1 MSNES
6 NSVVSNDFLQN
17 PLVIEEIHAINGAG
31 YYSAGPVIIMQLN
44 LGDWDEVYTNTI
56 DGFFEKLHQ
65 TIPALH
71 KHHCSEGEEGLFFTR
86 VKDGTLL
93 GHVAEHI
100 ALELQNLAGMN
111 VGFGKTRSTDRKGVY
126 NIIFRFINEPAGNYA
141 ARASVDIINRI
152 LTKKEINIDQYVG
165 DLTWL
170 RQKYAMDQATQAII
184 DEAHQRNIPVIQLDS
199 FRLIQLGT
207 GKYQKRIKGSVT
219 SDTTWLA
226 GENSRDPYLNLLMLA
241 NAGITVPRTI
251 KTEHLDDALL
261 FWKSIHKPVTI
272 KASVKNNST
281 CIFPA
286 INNSGILEDA
296 FTLCKSQSNEVIVNE
311 QIPGLAYRLLVIN
324 HKFVAATL
332 LESPELIGNG
342 KDNIAVLIQK
352 LNEEQERKNLSDS
365 SLKAL
370 QPDDKML
377 ELLSFYRYTLDDIP
391 EEGIRVPLDHNTYT
405 AGIALS
411 TDVTG
416 IVHPVNRYI
425 AERAAEVINLPVA
438 GVDIICPDISKPI
451 EENQGAV
458 VNVEMD
464 PDLQMYMNPW
474 KGQPRD
480 IATPF
485 LKSVFPEKSTTRIPV
500 FSVTGSAG
508 KSVCTYLINFMLE
521 KDGYKTG
528 LSNSDGIFIDGR
540 RIIRE
545 DMANYD
551 AAKLILK
558 DSGVDCAVFE
568 TPAESIMSHGL
579 GYDFA
584 DVGIVLNVHPQ
595 HLNINNIKTTE
606 NLAYAK
612 SIVAEEVYRDGFSVL
627 NADDPLV
634 MEVKERLCSKLVLFT
649 TDTENAEFRKHCL
662 HGGMGAGIE
671 RNEIYI
677 WTTGGKHRIAELNEI
692 PLWANG
698 KNDILLEPVL
708 AAICAMAAF
717 DVKPERISHLLKAFK
732 PASSSLH
739 GRLMTLYHK
748 QSTLIIDKPAS
759 PVAIKNLREKII
771 NQKALPDIF
780 IDLSGNIPKDFW
792 KHFFQVFNNDKIKIE
807 LFFSNYEQEGVETDR
822 PSHESP
828 QIIKSLQERYK
839 KKAQFHQPA
848 TKQHIINQILSNA
861 TEPKSLAIEINYHK
875 DAAQCIK
882 KLEKKEGQSISL
894 MISWNFKYLQQLI
907 SQNLIFL

>member
-1 MSNES
+1 MSNQPDS
-6 NSVVSNDFLQN
+6 FAASDFLQD
-17 PLVIEEIHAINGAG
+17 PLVIEEIHAIHGAG

-44 LGDWDEVYTNTI
+44 LGQWDEVYTNTI
-56 DGFFEKLHQ
+56 DGFSEKLRL
-65 TIPALH
+65 TIPTLQE
-71 KHHCSEGEEGLFFTR
+71 HHCSEGEEGGFFTR
-86 VKDGTLL
+86 VKEGTLL

-100 ALELQNLAGMN
+100 ALELQSLAGMN
-111 VGFGKTRSTDRKGVY
+111 VGFGKTRSTGRKGVY
-126 NIIFRFINEPAGNYA
+126 NVVFRFINEPAGKYA
-141 ARASVDIINRI
+141 ARASVDVINRI
-152 LTKKEINIDQYVG
+152 LSKKEINIDQYVG
-165 DLTWL
+165 DLSWL
-170 RQKYAMDQATQAII
+170 QQKYAMDQATQAII

-207 GKYQKRIKGSVT
+207 GKYKKRIKGSIT
-219 SDTTWLA
+219 SETTWLS

-241 NAGITVPRTI
+241 NAGITVPRAI
-251 KTEHLDDALL
+251 KTENLDDALL
-261 FWKSIHKPVTI
+261 FWKRLRKPVTI
-272 KASVKNNST
+272 KASLNNNHT

-296 FTLCKSQSNEVIVNE
+296 FTLCKNQSNEVIVNE

-324 HKFVAATL
+324 HKFVAAAL
-332 LESPELIGNG
+332 LQSPELIGNG

-352 LNEEQERKNLSDS
+352 LNEEQKRKNLPDS
-365 SLKAL
+365 SLKPL
-370 QPDDKML
+370 QPDDIML
-377 ELLSFYRYTLDDIP
+377 ELLSFYGYSLDDIP
-391 EEGIRVPLDHNTYT
+391 EEGIRVPLDHNTYK

-416 IVHPVNRYI
+416 IVHPVNRYM

-464 PDLQMYMNPW
+464 PDLQMHMNPW
-474 KGQPRD
+474 KGRPRD
-480 IATPF
+480 IAAPF
-485 LKSVFPEKSTTRIPV
+485 LESVFPEKAPTRIPV

-521 KDGYKTG
+521 KEGYKTG
-528 LSNSDGIFIDGR
+528 LANSDGIFIDGR

-551 AAKLILK
+551 AAQLILK

-568 TPAESIMSHGL
+568 TPAESIMNQGL

-606 NLAYAK
+606 DLAYAK

-627 NADDPLV
+627 NADDHLV
-634 MEVKERLCSKLVLFT
+634 MEMRDRLYSKPVLFT
-649 TDTENAEFRKHCL
+649 SDTENPEFRKHCL
-662 HGGMGAGIE
+662 HGGMAAGTE
-671 RNEIYI
+671 NNEIYL
-677 WTTGGKHRIAELNEI
+677 WTTGGKHRIAGLNEI

-698 KNDILLEPVL
+698 KNNILLEAIL

-717 DVKPERISHLLKAFK
+717 DVKPERLSHLLKAFK

-739 GRLMTLYHK
+739 GRLMTLYPK
-748 QSTLIIDKPAS
+748 QSTLIIDKPAG
-759 PVAIKNLREKII
+759 PAAIKNLREKIL
-771 NQKALPDIF
+771 NQNAVPNIF
-780 IDLSGNIPKDFW
+780 IDLGGNIPEDFW
-792 KHFFQVFNNDKIKIE
+792 THFFQAFKNDKIKIE
-807 LFFSNYEQEGVETDR
+807 LFFSDSNLEETEYEQ
-822 PSHESP
+822 SSP
-828 QIIKSLQERYK
+828 KNIHVIRSLQERYK
-839 KKAQFHQPA
+839 KAAQFHPGMGEQE
-848 TKQHIINQILSNA
+848 IINQIMSN
-861 TEPKSLAIEINYHK
+861 TSEHKSLATEMIYCK

-882 KLEKKEGQSISL
+882 KLEKYEEQSISL
-894 MISWNFKYLQQLI
+894 IISWNFKYLQQLM
-907 SQNLIFL
+907 SHNLIFL